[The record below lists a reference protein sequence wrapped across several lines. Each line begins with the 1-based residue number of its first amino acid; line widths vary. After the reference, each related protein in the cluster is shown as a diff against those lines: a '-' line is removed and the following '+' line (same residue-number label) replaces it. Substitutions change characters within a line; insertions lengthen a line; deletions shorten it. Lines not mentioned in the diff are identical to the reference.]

1 MGVSRGGLN
10 QACSTD
16 KVCNGGL
23 QCDIIN
29 DKCLIPTGRPCNTN
43 ETCISNNCQL
53 QTNNEKLCMNSQPQ
67 RTATVNNFSNVNIK
81 FNKVEHTKI

>member
-1 MGVSRGGLN
+1 
-10 QACSTD
+10 
-16 KVCNGGL
+16 
-23 QCDIIN
+23 
-29 DKCLIPTGRPCNTN
+29 
-43 ETCISNNCQL
+43 L